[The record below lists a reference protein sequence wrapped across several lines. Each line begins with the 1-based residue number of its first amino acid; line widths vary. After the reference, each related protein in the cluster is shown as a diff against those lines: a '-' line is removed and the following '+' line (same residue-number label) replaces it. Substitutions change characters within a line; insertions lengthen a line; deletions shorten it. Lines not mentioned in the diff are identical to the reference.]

1 MFHPVGGDR
10 PEFPMIEQIS
20 VFSGIWL
27 NFGSLSRRVAMV
39 LAALALL
46 SGCSTTREVLDVP
59 AKPQKYAA
67 LVVDAGNG
75 KALYQS
81 NATAPRYPASLTKM
95 MTMYLVFEALDAG
108 RLSKSTLIP
117 VSTNAAAEP
126 PTKVGLRPGDV
137 IDVDTALRALAVKSA
152 NDVATAVGEYLGGSE
167 QAFAGIMTAKARQ
180 LGMHGTRF
188 SNASGLPDPAQQTTA
203 RDMAV
208 LGMALRSRF
217 AHHYHYFSERDFAYR
232 GRLVRGHND
241 MLGRVEGVD
250 GIKTGYIRASG
261 YNIVTSV
268 KAGGRSLVIVVM
280 GADSARARNAHVE
293 ELIGRYLL
301 QASGGSRVMSLFGRS
316 SF

>member
-1 MFHPVGGDR
+1 
-10 PEFPMIEQIS
+10 MIEQIS
-20 VFSGIWL
+20 VLSGKWL
-27 NFGSLSRRVAMV
+27 NFGSLSRRVAVV
-39 LAALALL
+39 LTALVFLG
-46 SGCSTTREVLDVP
+46 GCSTTREVLDVP

-95 MTMYLVFEALDAG
+95 MTMYLVFEALDSG

-117 VSTNAAAEP
+117 VSANAAAEP

-152 NDVATAVGEYLGGSE
+152 NDVATAFGEYLGGSE

-180 LGMHGTRF
+180 LGMQGTRF

-208 LGMALRSRF
+208 LGLALRSRF
-217 AHHYHYFSERDFAYR
+217 PQHYHYFSERDFSYR

-293 ELIGRYLL
+293 ELIERYLP
-301 QASGGSRVMSLFGRS
+301 QASGGSRVMSLFGGH
-316 SF
+316 